1 MSVQIDPP
9 SEIVQWLREGAPGVS
24 LPNHVLQ
31 RLGDGLAAEGCPIDR
46 GAVFVRTPHP
56 NMFGRRFLWEPDK
69 DVDVNEAPYEVLDS
83 DMFKLSP
90 IVWVMDNNAAMRKR
104 LQTDDIDQYEVL
116 VGLREEGFTDYVAH
130 PLAFMNGEVNGVSWA
145 TRREG
150 GFSPRDLALLESVR
164 APLARVA
171 EIYALR
177 RTATVVL
184 ETYVGGRTG
193 ARILAG
199 QIKRGDRQ
207 TIEAVILLSDMVGF
221 STLTD
226 RESEDRVLDLLNRYY
241 DCLVPAVDA
250 HDGEILKFIGDAML
264 AIWPVEGGNRAAAC
278 EKALAAANDVLSR
291 IEAANDAEQ
300 GADGLAIGCGI
311 GLNLGPVTY
320 GNIGSGNRLDFT
332 VIGSAVNQVARIE
345 ALCRRTGLPLLA
357 GAPFAEA
364 APMEM
369 RPVGEFV
376 LKGIPGMHPVF
387 APAA

>member
-1 MSVQIDPP
+1 MDHPASQ
-9 SEIVQWLREGAPGVS
+9 SSAIVQWLQEGAPGVDM
-24 LPNHVLQ
+24 PHHVLQ
-31 RLGDGLAAEGCPIDR
+31 RLGDGLVEEGCPIER

-56 NMFGRRFLWEPDK
+56 NMFGRRFLWQPGKEVK
-69 DVDVNEAPYEVLDS
+69 VNEAPYEFLES
-83 DMFKLSP
+83 DMFKSSP
-90 IVWVMDNNAAMRKR
+90 IVWVMDNNASMRKR
-104 LQTDDIDQYEVL
+104 IQEDEIDQYEVL
-116 VGLREEGFTDYVAH
+116 VGLREEGFTDYLAQ

-145 TRREG
+145 TSHED
-150 GFSPRDLALLESVR
+150 GFSEQDLALLEAVR

-207 TIEAVILLSDMVGF
+207 TIEAVILLSDMIGF

-226 RESEDRVLDLLNRYY
+226 REGEDRILDLLNRYY
-241 DCLVPAVDA
+241 DCLVPAIDE

-264 AIWPVEGGNRAAAC
+264 AIWPVENGNREAAC
-278 EKALAAANDVLSR
+278 EKAFAAANDVLAR
-291 IEAANDAEQ
+291 IKEANEDQTDE
-300 GADGLAIGCGI
+300 DRLDIGCGI
-311 GLNLGPVTY
+311 GLNLGHVTY

-345 ALCRRTGLPLLA
+345 GLCHRTGIPLLA

-364 APMEM
+364 APIEM
-369 RPVGEFV
+369 RPVGEFT
-376 LKGIPGMHPVF
+376 LKGLQGMHPVF